1 MTGFF
6 QRRRAVKSAR
16 EWLHHARACRNLRED
31 IAAAADLERLAAAE
45 AALKQAVEQGDVAR
59 MEAACTVVQ
68 KAAAV
73 VVPAR
78 SCPGFRENLEVLVVA
93 VAVAMA
99 FRSYFLQ
106 PFKIP
111 TGSMQPT
118 LYGIHYTAQ
127 DEPGWFDATP
137 LRVLKWAV
145 FGEWYVEF
153 KAETAGRL
161 YGPRAEQGG
170 MLLYD
175 IGGLSHPI
183 PRDLKLLVKPGD
195 EVVTGQVLARGNRV
209 TGDHLFVNRVAW
221 NVRAPRRGEIVVFR
235 TDDIPALNDKKTHYI
250 KRLCGLPGEKI
261 SIRPPELLVNGR
273 RASEPGMLQAIQDR
287 VPGYAGYQLA
297 TRGMGIEHLSSTNDV
312 MALGAGQYVGFGDN
326 SMNSYD
332 SRYWGAVPAS
342 SLVGPAWIVYWPI
355 SRRWGLAK

>member
-6 QRRRAVKSAR
+6 RRRRAVKSAR

-31 IAAAADLERLAAAE
+31 VAPGADIDRLTAAE
-45 AALKQAVEQGDVAR
+45 AVLRRAMEQRDVAR
-59 MEAACTVVQ
+59 METECMVVQ

-73 VVPAR
+73 VVPPR
-78 SCPGFRENLEVLVVA
+78 SSPGFRENLEVIVVA

-99 FRSYFLQ
+99 FRSFFLQ

-127 DEPGWFDATP
+127 DEPGWLDASP
-137 LRVLKWAV
+137 LRALRWMV

-153 KAETAGRL
+153 KAEKAGRV

-170 MLLYD
+170 MFLYD

-183 PRDLKLLVKPGD
+183 PRELKLLVKPGD
-195 EVVTGQVLARGNRV
+195 EVVTGQVLARGSRV

-221 NVRAPRRGEIVVFR
+221 NVMAPRRGEIVVFR

-250 KRLCGLPGEKI
+250 KRLCGLPGERI
-261 SIRPPELLVNGR
+261 SIRPPELLVDGK
-273 RASEPGMLQAIQDR
+273 RAPEPGMLQAIQDR
-287 VPGYAGYQLA
+287 APGYVGYQLA
-297 TRGMGIEHLSSTNDV
+297 RGMGAERISSTNDV
-312 MALGAGQYVGFGDN
+312 MALEPGQYVGFGDN

-332 SRYWGAVPAS
+332 SRYWGPVKRAN
-342 SLVGPAWIVYWPI
+342 LVGPAFFVYWPF
-355 SRRWGLAK
+355 SSRWGFIR